1 MYNFNFLLANCGFP
15 LISETGNCLR
25 CRDVE
30 FNYISNRSLFKYY
43 GDIKELIYQYK
54 FNNRKKLAFYFAKQ
68 LSEVLHESYS
78 DNIIIPIPGRGIV
91 KKTKGWEHIDL
102 IGNILKQK
110 YKLPVKKLLL
120 RKGRKAQKTLSR
132 EERSENLQKNIS
144 IRKNIEILPESV
156 VLLDDVF
163 TTGTT
168 INECAGILK
177 SVGIEK
183 IYSLTI
189 AID

>member
-1 MYNFNFLLANCGFP
+1 ICGFP
-15 LISETGNCLR
+15 LLSESINCLR
-25 CRDVE
+25 CRNIE
-30 FNYISNRSLFKYY
+30 FKYLSNRSLYRY
-43 GDIKELIYQYK
+43 SGSIKELIYQYK
-54 FNNRKKLAFYFAKQ
+54 FNNRKSLAFYFARK
-68 LSEVLHESYS
+68 LSVVLLESYR
-78 DNIIIPIPGRGIV
+78 NCIIIPIPGRGIV
-91 KKTKGWEHIDL
+91 KKSKGWEHIDL
-102 IGNILKQK
+102 IGNILKNK
-110 YKLPVKKLLL
+110 YNLPIEKMLV

-132 EERSENLQKNIS
+132 EKRSENLQKNIR
-144 IRKNIEILPESV
+144 IRKNIKIIPDSI

-177 SVGIEK
+177 SAGADN